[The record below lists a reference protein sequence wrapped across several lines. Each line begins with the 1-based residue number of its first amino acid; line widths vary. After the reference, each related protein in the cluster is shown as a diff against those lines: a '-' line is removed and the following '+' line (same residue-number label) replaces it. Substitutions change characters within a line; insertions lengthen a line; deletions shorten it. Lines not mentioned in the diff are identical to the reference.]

1 MAELGQTLSQPGLVP
16 VLDLGR
22 AELPPLCSLLPS
34 VLGANLPS
42 SAGRCAAWRVARA
55 LFLHRPGSVTSASS
69 LLLPGF
75 WALNTGIARAD
86 FWAPAFSFFDLILAA

>member
-1 MAELGQTLSQPGLVP
+1 MAELGQTLNQPGLVP

-22 AELPPLCSLLPS
+22 AKLSPFCSLLPS

-42 SAGRCAAWRVARA
+42 SVGRCVAWRVARA
-55 LFLHRPGSVTSASS
+55 LILHRPGSVTLASS
-69 LLLPGF
+69 LLLLGF
-75 WALNTGIARAD
+75 WALNAGIARAD